1 MKQRAFLLSFL
12 IPFFTLLGIQV
23 FAQNSGSILWEISG
37 KNLKQNSYLFGTIH
51 IQDEKVFDLSEEV
64 LQAFE
69 SCDAFAMEV
78 LLDEV
83 DPEATKKAVLMEEGS
98 IKDLLSEEDYALL
111 DVYFKEKTGASISLY
126 SKLKPFFIYSQL
138 IQSNMKSDMPMAL
151 DMFLLEKARNAKMLT
166 FGIEKFEEQIEAID
180 KISYEEQCE
189 MLMEEVKKEDDGEAE
204 KEYDNLL
211 EAYLTADL
219 DKMIEL
225 TTDTALPEN
234 FNQAF
239 LIDRNYVMAKRI
251 SKMAKK
257 QSTFCAIG
265 AAHLGGPNGVIAILR
280 EKGYTVKA
288 VKSN

>member
-23 FAQNSGSILWEISG
+23 FAQNSGSLLWEISG
-37 KNLKQNSYLFGTIH
+37 KNLKQKSYLFGTIH
-51 IQDEKVFDLSEEV
+51 VQDEKVFDLSGEV

-78 LLDEV
+78 ILDEV
-83 DPEATKKAVLMEEGS
+83 DPEVTQEAILMEEGS

-111 DVYFKEKTGASISLY
+111 DEYFKEKTGASIALY

-138 IQSNMKSDMPMAL
+138 IQLNMKTDMPMAL
-151 DMFLLEKARNAKMLT
+151 DMFLLEKAREAGMLT
-166 FGIEKFEEQIEAID
+166 FSVEKFEEQIGAID
-180 KISYEEQCE
+180 QISYKEQCE
-189 MLMEEVKKEDDGEAE
+189 MLMEEVKKIDDGEAE
-204 KEYDNLL
+204 KEYEELL
-211 EAYLTADL
+211 AAYLTADL

-251 SKMAKK
+251 TKMAKK
-257 QSTFCAIG
+257 QSTFCAVG
-265 AAHLGGPNGVIAILR
+265 AAHLGGPEGVIAILM
-280 EKGYTVKA
+280 EKGYTLTPI
-288 VKSN
+288 KSN